1 MTKAPISAP
10 SFPNISFNLLFLR
23 PLIMH
28 RAEDAAFLGCA
39 TEARVVSSVHLMLL
53 PIADC
58 RLPIAE
64 IATSLG

>member
-1 MTKAPISAP
+1 
-10 SFPNISFNLLFLR
+10 
-23 PLIMH
+23 MH

-58 RLPIAE
+58 RLPIADCRLPIAE